1 MAYSGKFFP
10 QNPNKYMG
18 DPGNIFYRSLW
29 ERKVMVK
36 LDLTESV
43 VSWSSEEI
51 IVPYISPVDNKWHR
65 YFPDFFIVLET
76 KEGRKGVM
84 IEVKP
89 EKQTKPPTKKA
100 KVTKSYLN
108 EVMTWGVNEAKWNAA
123 KELCSH
129 KGWEF
134 RILTEKELNIK

>member
-10 QNPNKYMG
+10 LNPNKYLG
-18 DPGNIFYRSLW
+18 DPSNIWYRSLW

-36 LDLTESV
+36 FDTSSDV
-43 VSWSSEEI
+43 IQWSSEEI
-51 IVPYISPVDNKWHR
+51 IIPYVSPVDNCWHR
-65 YFPDFFIVLET
+65 YFPDFYAVIET
-76 KEGRKGVM
+76 KEGRRGVL

-89 EKQTKPPTKKA
+89 QKQTVQPSVQK
-100 KVTKSYLN
+100 KVTKRYLN
-108 EVMTWGVNEAKWNAA
+108 EVMTWGVNQAKWKAA
-123 KELCSH
+123 KELCDK

>member
-10 QNPNKYMG
+10 LNPNKYLG
-18 DPGNIFYRSLW
+18 DPSNIWYRSLW

-36 LDLTESV
+36 FDTSSDV
-43 VSWSSEEI
+43 ISWSSEEI
-51 IVPYISPVDNKWHR
+51 IIPYLSPVDNSWHR
-65 YFPDFFIVLET
+65 YFPDFYAVIET
-76 KEGRKGVM
+76 KEGRRGVL

-89 EKQTKPPTKKA
+89 HKQTIQPSVQKN
-100 KVTKSYLN
+100 VTKRYLN
-108 EVMTWGVNEAKWNAA
+108 EVMTWGVNQAKWKAA
-123 KELCSH
+123 KEYCDK

>member
-10 QNPNKYMG
+10 LNPNKYLG
-18 DPGNIFYRSLW
+18 DPSNIWYRSLW

-36 LDLTESV
+36 FDTSSDV
-43 VSWSSEEI
+43 VQWSSEEI
-51 IVPYISPVDNKWHR
+51 IIPYLSPVDNRWHR
-65 YFPDFFIVLET
+65 YFPDFYAVIET
-76 KEGRKGVM
+76 KEGKRGVL

-89 EKQTKPPTKKA
+89 QKQTVQPNVQK
-100 KVTKSYLN
+100 KVTKRYLN
-108 EVMTWGVNEAKWNAA
+108 EVMTWGVNQAKW
-123 KELCSH
+123 KEHCDK